1 MEDATIGTK
10 AEPAQPFDNPPAASP
25 CRKSCA
31 ASVLI
36 GAVLLILITLV
47 VYSPIRHA
55 GFIWDD
61 DDYVTR
67 NTTLSEPGGLARIW
81 FKLGATPQYYPLVFS
96 SFWIEHKLWAFNP
109 LGYHCVNVVL
119 HALSAVLVWLV
130 LRRLALP
137 GAWVAAAIFA
147 LHPVQA
153 ESVAWV
159 TERKNVLSLVFAL
172 GSTLAWLGYLR
183 IGDAHPE
190 RAHSRGLYVLSLV
203 LFACALLSKTVVCTL
218 PVVLGVVLWWKRE
231 KLRAGELLSLAPML
245 AMGAGM
251 GLLTRWMEHRM
262 VGAHGELFNFSFV
275 ERCLIAG
282 RAAWFYFDKLVWPS
296 KLVFIYER
304 WSIDTGSLTAYLYPL
319 TAALAIAVLFV
330 ARRRIGKGPL
340 AAALMFCILLSPA
353 LGFISF
359 YPMRF
364 SFVADHFQ
372 YHASIAMIAGLV
384 ALVASRLGTAKN
396 GDYPLFVAS
405 ARNGDYPLFVGA
417 VVVLVVLGA
426 MTRSQ
431 LGRFHDRETL
441 WKAVVERNPK
451 AWIAHNNL
459 GTMLMDRDELDEA
472 VKHFTAAIEA
482 DPKADDAEYN
492 LGLVFQ
498 RQNNLQEAEPH
509 FRKALQENPRNVDA
523 SDNLAYCLAKRGQI
537 EEAIAQY
544 GHSVQVVPDDA
555 DAYFNIGVLRGGQS
569 RHTEAVE
576 YYRKAAAVAPK
587 SLRFQGKLAVLLIR
601 LGRDQEAV
609 VPIQAG
615 LQVAKDWADGHFLLG
630 YVQSRQEQ
638 AVEAMASFREA
649 MKARPDWPEP
659 MNALAWILATSPDDK
674 LRNGAEAVQLASQA
688 CAATGNSVGAM
699 LDTLAAAQAEAGR
712 FDEAVST
719 AQKALQ
725 AVADQPVDPEGLRP
739 AIEQRIAL
747 YQQKK
752 PFRGPS
758 SQCRLMPLPAAASA
772 PATGPATVV
781 R

>member
-304 WSIDTGSLTAYLYPL
+304 WRFTHRVSVSSDSGAGYRRAVRSASTHRQGSTGGGAHVLHPALSGAGLHQLLSHALLLRGGSLSIPRKHRDDRRAGGPGGF
-319 TAALAIAVLFV
+319 AVGNGKKWGLSPFC
-330 ARRRIGKGPL
+330 RIGEKWG
-340 AAALMFCILLSPA
+340 LSPFRGRGGGA
-353 LGFISF
+353 GGF
-359 YPMRF
+359 
-364 SFVADHFQ
+364 
-372 YHASIAMIAGLV
+372 G
-384 ALVASRLGTAKN
+384 G
-396 GDYPLFVAS
+396 
-405 ARNGDYPLFVGA
+405 
-417 VVVLVVLGA
+417 
-426 MTRSQ
+426 
-431 LGRFHDRETL
+431 
-441 WKAVVERNPK
+441 
-451 AWIAHNNL
+451 
-459 GTMLMDRDELDEA
+459 
-472 VKHFTAAIEA
+472 
-482 DPKADDAEYN
+482 DDAESTRA
-492 LGLVFQ
+492 V
-498 RQNNLQEAEPH
+498 
-509 FRKALQENPRNVDA
+509 PR
-523 SDNLAYCLAKRGQI
+523 
-537 EEAIAQY
+537 
-544 GHSVQVVPDDA
+544 
-555 DAYFNIGVLRGGQS
+555 S
-569 RHTEAVE
+569 RDAVE
-576 YYRKAAAVAPK
+576 GGGGTE
-587 SLRFQGKLAVLLIR
+587 S
-601 LGRDQEAV
+601 
-609 VPIQAG
+609 
-615 LQVAKDWADGHFLLG
+615 
-630 YVQSRQEQ
+630 
-638 AVEAMASFREA
+638 
-649 MKARPDWPEP
+649 
-659 MNALAWILATSPDDK
+659 
-674 LRNGAEAVQLASQA
+674 
-688 CAATGNSVGAM
+688 
-699 LDTLAAAQAEAGR
+699 
-712 FDEAVST
+712 
-719 AQKALQ
+719 
-725 AVADQPVDPEGLRP
+725 EGLDR
-739 AIEQRIAL
+739 A
-747 YQQKK
+747 QQ
-752 PFRGPS
+752 PGHHAHGSR
-758 SQCRLMPLPAAASA
+758 
-772 PATGPATVV
+772 
-781 R
+781 